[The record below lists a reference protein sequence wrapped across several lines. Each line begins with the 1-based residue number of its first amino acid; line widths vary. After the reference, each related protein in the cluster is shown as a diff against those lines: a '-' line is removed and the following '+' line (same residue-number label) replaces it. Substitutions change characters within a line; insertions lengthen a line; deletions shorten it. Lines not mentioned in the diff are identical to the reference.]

1 MTTILVVEDDEIIRS
16 NLLEILEL
24 EGFRAIGAE
33 DGRNGVNQ
41 AKAFL
46 PDLVLCDIQ
55 MPELD
60 GYGVL
65 DALRSMPET
74 ATIPVILLT
83 AKTEYRDVRRGMN
96 LGADDYL
103 TKPCSVAELLESIS
117 TRLKRQ
123 LLLNQRFAPPSG
135 VEESRPNVSLDALTN
150 LVNRNLLY
158 QTLQNMLRDRTPTA
172 IVSVLCLNIHRF
184 HTINASFGHAT
195 GDILL
200 RMVADRLRQVVQP
213 QGVLARL
220 HGDQFGIA
228 VSSNTE
234 NEVATLAQVLLDQVM
249 APYRIDDRE
258 ICIQAS
264 LGITCTTDSSS
275 APEALLTQAE
285 TAQHWGQQH
294 GTSGYRFYSAQLDE
308 MEMERRLIEMDLRKA
323 IEQSEFQIY
332 YQPQVDLVTG
342 RIVGLESLLR
352 WAHPTRGMI
361 SPAVFI
367 PIAEELGLI
376 VPLGEWVLRTAC
388 HHAKQWQ
395 SLTLEPLRVSVNL
408 SMRQFQQE
416 NLLQRVSA
424 ILAETGLDP
433 TLLGLELTETC
444 LMQDVGTTITI
455 LQQLRQLGI
464 EISIDDFGTGYSSL
478 NYLNQLPISSLKIDR
493 TFVNQIHRDQA
504 AVVISTA
511 IIDLAKSL
519 NLHIVAEGIETQN
532 QLIFFRDRGCHAMQG
547 FLYSP
552 PVPAEEVQ
560 TLLSLDRR
568 LSDPS

>member
-1 MTTILVVEDDEIIRS
+1 
-16 NLLEILEL
+16 
-24 EGFRAIGAE
+24 
-33 DGRNGVNQ
+33 
-41 AKAFL
+41 
-46 PDLVLCDIQ
+46 
-55 MPELD
+55 
-60 GYGVL
+60 
-65 DALRSMPET
+65 
-74 ATIPVILLT
+74 
-83 AKTEYRDVRRGMN
+83 
-96 LGADDYL
+96 
-103 TKPCSVAELLESIS
+103 
-117 TRLKRQ
+117 
-123 LLLNQRFAPPSG
+123 
-135 VEESRPNVSLDALTN
+135 
-150 LVNRNLLY
+150 
-158 QTLQNMLRDRTPTA
+158 
-172 IVSVLCLNIHRF
+172 
-184 HTINASFGHAT
+184 
-195 GDILL
+195 
-200 RMVADRLRQVVQP
+200 
-213 QGVLARL
+213 
-220 HGDQFGIA
+220 
-228 VSSNTE
+228 
-234 NEVATLAQVLLDQVM
+234 
-249 APYRIDDRE
+249 
-258 ICIQAS
+258 
-264 LGITCTTDSSS
+264 
-275 APEALLTQAE
+275 
-285 TAQHWGQQH
+285 
-294 GTSGYRFYSAQLDE
+294 
-308 MEMERRLIEMDLRKA
+308 
-323 IEQSEFQIY
+323 
-332 YQPQVDLVTG
+332 
-342 RIVGLESLLR
+342 
-352 WAHPTRGMI
+352 MI

-504 AVVISTA
+504 AVAISTA

-519 NLHIVAEGIETQN
+519 DLHIVAEGIETQN